1 MRRPLI
7 ALGTVALA
15 GLVMGGFA
23 LADGPQLTGSVGPGF
38 VITLQDA
45 VGAPVTHLD
54 PGSYQ
59 LQVDDLSIEHNF
71 HLQGPGGIDATTDV
85 EGTGAGTFALTLVNG
100 TYSFICDAHPTRM
113 KGSFTVGTVTTPPP
127 PPPPPASKLALTVTN
142 TAITLRKAG
151 VIVKSLAPGAYVVKV
166 VDRSKKQN
174 AHLLGAG
181 VNRKTGIAFTGAVT
195 WKVTLKAGKLVYR
208 SDTKKPKLRGHTV
221 VVP

>member
-7 ALGTVALA
+7 ALGTLALA
-15 GLVMGGFA
+15 GLVTGGLA
-23 LADGPQLTGSVGPGF
+23 LADGPQLQGSVGPGF
-38 VITLQDA
+38 VITLKDA
-45 VGAPVTHLD
+45 TGAPVTHLD

-71 HLQGPGGIDATTDV
+71 HLQGPGGVDATTDV
-85 EGTGAGTFALTLVNG
+85 EGTGAKTFALTFANG

-127 PPPPPASKLALTVTN
+127 PLLAPKLALTVTN

-151 VIVKSLAPGAYVVKV
+151 AIVKSLAPGAYVVKV

-174 AHLLGAG
+174 AHMLGAG
-181 VNRKTGIAFTGAVT
+181 VNRRTGAPFVGSVT
-195 WKVTLKAGKLVYR
+195 WKVTLKAGTLVYR
-208 SDTKKPKLRGHTV
+208 SDAPKPKLRAGRVTV
-221 VVP
+221 S